1 MDIIDNLPL
10 DQSVV
15 TNNEAEIVKVIIGEH
30 KGKVNKILKETKDVL
45 IAGVLFVAL
54 SQFQAVDDLII
65 KFIPTANNSMIM
77 GIVKFL
83 IFICILFIIYN
94 FALSRGGN
102 NNN

>member
-15 TNNEAEIVKVIIGEH
+15 TNNEAEIIKVIVGEH
-30 KGKVNKILKETKDVL
+30 KGTVNKILKETKDVL

-54 SQFQAVDDLII
+54 SQFGAVDELII
-65 KFIPTANNSMIM
+65 RFIPTANNHMIM

-83 IFICILFIIYN
+83 IFVVLLFVIYN
-94 FALSRGGN
+94 FALSRGSGN
-102 NNN
+102 